1 MATRENYNILRPL
14 ADAMENF
21 IKTVWYNRNPIP
33 NYIEYKPIDEIR
45 VGNSLSLKLGRART
59 NDIYLNINQQFP
71 HTLVVGNTGQGKSN
85 CIKSILASTINN
97 YPNTDLY
104 LLDFK
109 AVELNIFK
117 NVRQCKMYE
126 YDSDKITES
135 LEIIY
140 NLIQEKYQDMMM
152 RNQYKANVYDKTS
165 ILIVEE
171 ISIASKKDIKILQ
184 KILAIARAVN
194 FYVIITTQ
202 RPSCDIISPVLKSLI
217 SNIICF
223 KTSNKATSV
232 ICIEQ
237 EGAEELECIGRG
249 YFKNDYQ
256 LVKFQSFY
264 ISDEVL
270 NEIIENNTN
279 IINTSKVKSDSND
292 EEWLNKL

>member
-45 VGNSLSLKLGRART
+45 VGNSLSLKLGRARI

-152 RNQYKANVYDKTS
+152 RNQYKANAYDKTS

-256 LVKFQSFY
+256 LIKFQSFY
-264 ISDEVL
+264 ISDEIL
-270 NEIIENNTN
+270 NGIIENNTN

-292 EEWLNKL
+292 EEWLNNL